1 MVKLW
6 SVSGFWRET
15 QKRTDLEMKWVLIIE
30 QVWAMSRSER
40 KRGCVFF
47 WVWAKRVEFVKW
59 VLGLEDLAKKV
70 WWVYGIVK
78 MAIYK
83 EWRSK
88 EEANCGKKRL
98 RTIPGFKR
106 TGKRENIRV
115 WFLIWW
121 YKYFAVQFRIS
132 QFYFFNC
139 VCEFLFIT
147 NKKFKF

>member
-1 MVKLW
+1 
-6 SVSGFWRET
+6 
-15 QKRTDLEMKWVLIIE
+15 MKCEWVLERDPEENRPWNEVGIDYWTSMSDE
-30 QVWAMSRSER
+30 QKWKKER
-40 KRGCVFF
+40 LCVFLG
-47 WVWAKRVEFVKW
+47 VGKKSGVCKVG
-59 VLGLEDLAKKV
+59 LGLEDLAKKV
-70 WWVYGIVK
+70 WWVYGVVK